1 MTETVAYIRNSL
13 KDIYPPGEAQ
23 ALVRLIMERVCG
35 LSTHQLLLGKGKELS
50 DTEKFKIKEIVEG
63 LRLYKPIQYLLGIA
77 DFYGM
82 EFKVTP
88 DVLIPRPET
97 AELVERIITDYQ
109 GQAPRILDI
118 GTGSGCIAISLA
130 KHLPEAEVAAVD
142 ISPEALAVAEENARM
157 NQVSVSF
164 HELDILSEGYSSF
177 MQEKQN
183 FHVRET
189 RFSCTRNK
197 IFTYVKLKSH
207 TEETEASLIGSLN
220 CIVSNPPY
228 IMYREKATMEA
239 NVLENE
245 PHLAL
250 FVPDDDPL
258 LFYRAIARF
267 GQRHLAEGGHL
278 YFEIN
283 ALCGKETVAMLRQE
297 NYTEV
302 ELIRKRPDRKSK
314 KMKEITEPEMLH
326 RAAAYCSAAERCIQ
340 DVQKK
345 IDAAGLPPDA
355 SERII
360 ARLLKERFIDES
372 RYTRFFVNDKLRFN
386 KWGRVK
392 IGYELYKKNI
402 PSPIREESLAAID
415 EGEYRSILLDLLK
428 SKKKS
433 TKGKDE
439 RDLFNKLLRFA
450 AGRGFESR
458 ITLDCLSQLFK
469 GTDCEDYADDME

>member
-1 MTETVAYIRNSL
+1 MTETIAYIRNSL

-130 KHLPEAEVAAVD
+130 KHLPKAEVAAVD
-142 ISPEALAVAEENARM
+142 ISPEALAMAEENARM

-207 TEETEASLIGSLN
+207 TEETEASLIGNLN

-258 LFYRAIARF
+258 RDQCPL
-267 GQRHLAEGGHL
+267 
-278 YFEIN
+278 
-283 ALCGKETVAMLRQE
+283 
-297 NYTEV
+297 
-302 ELIRKRPDRKSK
+302 RKRDRSDATSRELHRSRINTRSIRERPYRKSEN
-314 KMKEITEPEMLH
+314 MKEITEPEMLH

-469 GTDCEDYADDME
+469 EIDCEDYADDME